1 MRSLLQHVHASLSR
15 SQAAG
20 QRCSASEGTFEVSY
34 SDSYGMLISLHGA
47 SAAKRPGISV
57 APSLQRQLTS
67 ALEHSGHQ
75 HVLSFT
81 EVTYLFSQTLC
92 TKAENARLVVQI
104 DNAKLA
110 ADDFR
115 TK

>member
-1 MRSLLQHVHASLSR
+1 MLCI
-15 SQAAG
+15 
-20 QRCSASEGTFEVSY
+20 QRTLEVSY
-34 SDSYGMLISLHGA
+34 SDSYSMLISLHGA
-47 SAAKRPGISV
+47 SAAKRPGIR
-57 APSLQRQLTS
+57 AARLLPKELAS
-67 ALEHSGHQ
+67 ASGHSGPQ
-75 HVLSFT
+75 NVLSFT